1 MGCCTPAA
9 QTAFDPPAE
18 VQHVALIE
26 DGERSEKRREHIIY
40 PLFVIASRV
49 GALLRDS

>member
-26 DGERSEKRREHIIY
+26 GGERSEKRREHIIY
-40 PLFVIASRV
+40 PLASRV